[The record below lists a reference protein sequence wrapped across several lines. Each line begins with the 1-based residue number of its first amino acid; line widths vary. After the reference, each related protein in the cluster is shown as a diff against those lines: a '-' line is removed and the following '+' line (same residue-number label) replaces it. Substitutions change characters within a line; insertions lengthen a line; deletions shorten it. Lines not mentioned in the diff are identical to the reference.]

1 MALEVFKLFG
11 SIMVNNDQANKN
23 ISKTEEKAGGLA
35 KKFVSGVGTAAK
47 WGAAVAGAA
56 AAGGAALF
64 GMANKAAGTTDR
76 IDKLSQKIGIS
87 RQGFQE
93 WEFILSQSGMD
104 IEKMQTGLKTLNT
117 RMAEAQKGTGAG
129 AEAFNRLKISALDSK
144 GALKS
149 QEQMFEETVTALQKM
164 EDGTEKSRLATQ
176 LFGKAGLEL
185 MPLLNGAAG
194 SVEELKAKA
203 HELGLVISD
212 ESVDAGVKFTD
223 TIDQLKRSFSAVVTN
238 IGVSVMPIIQQFC
251 DFILANMPVIQAVLG
266 GFFSG
271 VEFLVSTVVGTVTTL
286 FGNFNLSWDSVMQFL
301 NNTWQ
306 SIGLPLFTGI
316 APLIQSV
323 SDNWKVI
330 WDAIKMHFETIW
342 MMIKGIWDSIGKP
355 VFDLMVTVIGTVANF
370 FAERM
375 PAISGFFSQMV
386 NDIRSFWVNNL
397 QPCLQAIGDF
407 INNKLAPAFRF
418 VFNNV
423 IGPVVDACFRL
434 IKNIWNGTLKP
445 VLTGITQFLEGV
457 FTGSWRKVFQG
468 LGNIVSGVFNGLV
481 SVVKA
486 PINAIIGMVN
496 KAIGGLNKLKI
507 PDWVPGVGGK
517 GINIPKIP
525 MLAKGTDYF
534 SGSAY
539 GNMAIVGE
547 KGPELVNLPTGSKV
561 KTASETKGMIN
572 DKPLVL
578 QCVLDGN
585 VIAETIANYTD
596 IVNGGR
602 MNLTERGLVL

>member
-11 SIMVNNDQANKN
+11 SIMVNNDEANKS
-23 ISKTEEKAGGLA
+23 ISKTEEKASGLA

-47 WGAAVAGAA
+47 WGAAVVGAA

-117 RMAEAQKGTGAG
+117 RMAEAEKGTGAG
-129 AEAFNRLKISALDSK
+129 AEAFKRLKISALDSK

-149 QEQMFEETVTALQKM
+149 QEQMFEETVIALQKM

-212 ESVDAGVKFTD
+212 EAVDAGVKFTD

-238 IGVSVMPIIQQFC
+238 IGVSVMPMIQTLC
-251 DFILANMPVIQAVLG
+251 DWLMQYMPQIQAVLSA
-266 GFFSG
+266 FFKG
-271 VEFLVSTVVGTVTTL
+271 VEFFVSLVVNSVNGF
-286 FGNFNLSWDSVMQFL
+286 FGQMNLSWDTVMNGL
-301 NNTWQ
+301 NLAWN
-306 SIGLPLFTGI
+306 SIGKPVLDAIT
-316 APLIQSV
+316 PLIQSLMN
-323 SDNWKVI
+323 NWEII
-330 WDAIKMHFETIW
+330 WSTIKFHFETIW
-342 MMIKGIWDSIGKP
+342 IMIKGVWDTIGKP
-355 VFDLMVTVIGTVANF
+355 VFDLIVSVVGTVTNYFAARMPEIASFFNTMVT
-370 FAERM
+370 
-375 PAISGFFSQMV
+375 
-386 NDIRSFWVNNL
+386 DIRSFWTNNL
-397 QPCLQAIGDF
+397 QPCLKAIGDF
-407 INNKLAPAFRF
+407 INNVLAPAFKF

-423 IGPVVDACFRL
+423 IGPVVDSCFKL
-434 IKNIWNGTLKP
+434 IKDLWNKTLKP
-445 VLTGITQFLEGV
+445 VLTGITSFLEGT
-457 FTGSWRKVFQG
+457 FTGNWRKVWNG
-468 LGNIVSGVFNGLV
+468 LKNIVSGVFNGLI

-486 PINAIIGMVN
+486 PINSIIGMVN
-496 KAIGGLNKLKI
+496 RMIGGLNTIKI
-507 PDWVPGVGGK
+507 PDWVPLLGGK

-534 SGSAY
+534 G
-539 GNMAIVGE
+539 GGVAIVGE
-547 KGPELVNLPTGSKV
+547 EGPELVRMPRGSQVIPNK
-561 KTASETKGMIN
+561 ETEEKLKGSFSLNIDKFIN
-572 DKPLVL
+572 NSDDDIDELCDKIAFEL
-578 QCVLDGN
+578 Q
-585 VIAETIANYTD
+585 
-596 IVNGGR
+596 R
-602 MNLTERGLVL
+602 RGVF

>member
-11 SIMVNNDQANKN
+11 SIMVNNDEANKS

-47 WGAAVAGAA
+47 WGAAVVGAA

-117 RMAEAQKGTGAG
+117 RMAEAEKGTGAG
-129 AEAFNRLKISALDSK
+129 AEAFKRLKISALDSK

-149 QEQMFEETVTALQKM
+149 QEQMFEETVIALQKM

-212 ESVDAGVKFTD
+212 EAVDAGVKFTD

-238 IGVSVMPIIQQFC
+238 IGVSVMPMIQTLC
-251 DFILANMPVIQAVLG
+251 DWLMQYMPQIQAVLSA
-266 GFFSG
+266 FFKG
-271 VEFLVSTVVGTVTTL
+271 VEFLVSIVVNSVTGFFGQMNLSWDTVMNGLNLAWNSIGKPVLDAITPLIQSLMNNWDTIWSTIKFHFETIWIMIKGVWDTIGKPLFDLIVSVVGTVTNY
-286 FGNFNLSWDSVMQFL
+286 FAARMPEIASFFN
-301 NNTWQ
+301 T
-306 SIGLPLFTGI
+306 
-316 APLIQSV
+316 
-323 SDNWKVI
+323 
-330 WDAIKMHFETIW
+330 
-342 MMIKGIWDSIGKP
+342 
-355 VFDLMVTVIGTVANF
+355 MVT
-370 FAERM
+370 
-375 PAISGFFSQMV
+375 
-386 NDIRSFWVNNL
+386 DIRSFWTNNL
-397 QPCLQAIGDF
+397 QPCLKAIGDF
-407 INNKLAPAFRF
+407 INNVLAPAFKF

-423 IGPVVDACFRL
+423 IGPVVDSCFKL
-434 IKNIWNGTLKP
+434 IKDLWNKTLKP
-445 VLTGITQFLEGV
+445 VLTGITSFLEGT
-457 FTGSWRKVFQG
+457 FTGNWRKVWNG
-468 LGNIVSGVFNGLV
+468 LKNIVSGVFNGLI

-486 PINAIIGMVN
+486 PINSIIGMVN
-496 KAIGGLNKLKI
+496 RMIGGLNTIKI
-507 PDWVPGVGGK
+507 PDWVPLLGGK

-534 SGSAY
+534 G
-539 GNMAIVGE
+539 GGVAIVGE
-547 KGPELVNLPTGSKV
+547 EGPELVRMPRGSQVIPNK
-561 KTASETKGMIN
+561 ETEEKLKGSFTLNIDKFIN
-572 DKPLVL
+572 NSDDDIDELCDKIAFEL
-578 QCVLDGN
+578 Q
-585 VIAETIANYTD
+585 
-596 IVNGGR
+596 R
-602 MNLTERGLVL
+602 RGVF

>member
-47 WGAAVAGAA
+47 WGAAVVGAA
-56 AAGGAALF
+56 AAGGTALF

-251 DFILANMPVIQAVLG
+251 DFILANMPIIQAVLG
-266 GFFSG
+266 AFFNG
-271 VEFLVSTVVGTVTTL
+271 VEFLVSTVVGAVTIL
-286 FGNFNLSWDSVMQFL
+286 FGNLNLSWDSVMQFL

-306 SIGLPLFTGI
+306 SIGLPLFNSIT
-316 APLIQSV
+316 PLIQSIY
-323 SDNWKVI
+323 DNWDVI
-330 WDAIKMHFETIW
+330 WSGIQLAFQTAWDIM
-342 MMIKGIWDSIGKP
+342 KGAWELVGKP
-355 VFDLMVTVIGTVANF
+355 MFDLIVDIVGLVYGF

-375 PAISGFFSQMV
+375 PGIAGFFKQMV
-386 NDIRSFWVNNL
+386 QDIQAFWQNNL
-397 QPCLQAIGDF
+397 QPCFKAIGDF
-407 INNKLAPAFRF
+407 INNKLAPAFKF
-418 VFNNV
+418 VFNNI
-423 IGPVVDACFRL
+423 IGPVVDSCFRL
-434 IKNIWNGTLKP
+434 IKNLWNGTLRP

-457 FTGSWRKVFQG
+457 FTGSWRKVFEG
-468 LGNIVSGVFNGLV
+468 LGNIVKGVFNGLV
-481 SVVKA
+481 SVVKT

-525 MLAKGTDYF
+525 MLAKGTKYF
-534 SGSAY
+534 EG
-539 GNMAIVGE
+539 GMAIVGE
-547 KGPELVNLPTGSKV
+547 EGPELVKMPKGSQVIPNKETRKQLSGV
-561 KTASETKGMIN
+561 SVHIEKFINNREDDIERLAEELAFHIERKTAF
-572 DKPLVL
+572 
-578 QCVLDGN
+578 
-585 VIAETIANYTD
+585 
-596 IVNGGR
+596 
-602 MNLTERGLVL
+602 

>member
-11 SIMVNNDQANKN
+11 SIMVNNDEANKS

-47 WGAAVAGAA
+47 WGAAVVGAA

-117 RMAEAQKGTGAG
+117 RMAEAEKGTGAG
-129 AEAFNRLKISALDSK
+129 AEAFKRLKISALDNK

-149 QEQMFEETVTALQKM
+149 QEQMFEETVIALQKM
-164 EDGTEKSRLATQ
+164 KDGTEKSRLATQ

-212 ESVDAGVKFTD
+212 EAVDAGVKFTD

-238 IGVSVMPIIQQFC
+238 IGVSVMPMIQTLC
-251 DFILANMPVIQAVLG
+251 DWLMQYMPQIQAVLSA
-266 GFFSG
+266 FFKG
-271 VEFLVSTVVGTVTTL
+271 VEFLVSLVVNSVTGFFGQMNLSWDTVMNGLNLAWNSIGKPVLDAITPLIQSLMNNWDIIWSTIKFHFETIWIMIKVVWDTIGKPLFDLIVSVVGTVT
-286 FGNFNLSWDSVMQFL
+286 NY
-301 NNTWQ
+301 
-306 SIGLPLFTGI
+306 
-316 APLIQSV
+316 
-323 SDNWKVI
+323 
-330 WDAIKMHFETIW
+330 
-342 MMIKGIWDSIGKP
+342 
-355 VFDLMVTVIGTVANF
+355 

-375 PAISGFFSQMV
+375 PEIASFFNTMV
-386 NDIRSFWVNNL
+386 TDIRSFWANNL
-397 QPCLQAIGDF
+397 QPCLKAIGDF
-407 INNKLAPAFRF
+407 INNVLAPAFKF

-423 IGPVVDACFRL
+423 IGPVVDSCFKL
-434 IKNIWNGTLKP
+434 IKDLWNKTLKP
-445 VLTGITQFLEGV
+445 VLTGITSFLEGT
-457 FTGSWRKVFQG
+457 FTGNWRKVWNG
-468 LGNIVSGVFNGLV
+468 LKNIVSGVFNGLI

-486 PINAIIGMVN
+486 PINSIIGMVN
-496 KAIGGLNKLKI
+496 RMIGGLNTIKI
-507 PDWVPGVGGK
+507 PDWVPLLGGK

-534 SGSAY
+534 G
-539 GNMAIVGE
+539 GGVAIVGE
-547 KGPELVNLPTGSKV
+547 EGPELVRMPRGSQVIPNK
-561 KTASETKGMIN
+561 ETEEKLKGSFSLNIDKFIN
-572 DKPLVL
+572 NSDDDIDELCDKIAFEL
-578 QCVLDGN
+578 Q
-585 VIAETIANYTD
+585 
-596 IVNGGR
+596 R
-602 MNLTERGLVL
+602 RGVF

>member
-47 WGAAVAGAA
+47 WGAAVVGAA

-104 IEKMQTGLKTLNT
+104 IEKMQTGLKTLNN
-117 RMAEAQKGTGAG
+117 RMAEAQKGIGAG

-251 DFILANMPVIQAVLG
+251 DFILANMPIIQAVLG
-266 GFFSG
+266 AFFGG
-271 VEFLVSTVVGTVTTL
+271 VEFLVSNVVGAVTML
-286 FGNFNLSWDSVMQFL
+286 FGNLNLSWDNVMQFL
-301 NNTWQ
+301 NNAWLT
-306 SIGLPLFTGI
+306 IGAPLFENAI
-316 APLIQSV
+316 LPLIQSV
-323 SDNWKVI
+323 YENWDVI
-330 WDAIKMHFETIW
+330 WAGIQLAFQTAWDIM
-342 MMIKGIWDSIGKP
+342 KGTWELIGKP
-355 VFDLMVTVIGTVANF
+355 TLDLIIDIVGLVYGF

-375 PAISGFFSQMV
+375 PGIAGFFKQMV
-386 NDIRSFWVNNL
+386 QDIQVFWQNNL
-397 QPCLQAIGDF
+397 QPCFKAIGDF
-407 INNKLAPAFRF
+407 INNKLAPAFKF
-418 VFNNV
+418 VFNNI
-423 IGPVVDACFRL
+423 IGPVVDSCFRL
-434 IKNIWNGTLKP
+434 IKNLWNGTLRP

-457 FTGSWRKVFQG
+457 FTGSWRKVFEG
-468 LGNIVSGVFNGLV
+468 LGNIVKGVFNGLV
-481 SVVKA
+481 SIVKT

-525 MLAKGTDYF
+525 MLAKGTKYF
-534 SGSAY
+534 EG
-539 GNMAIVGE
+539 GMAIVGE
-547 KGPELVNLPTGSKV
+547 EGPELVKMPKGSQVIPNKETRKQLSGV
-561 KTASETKGMIN
+561 SVHIEKFINNREEDIERLAEELAFHIERKTAF
-572 DKPLVL
+572 
-578 QCVLDGN
+578 
-585 VIAETIANYTD
+585 
-596 IVNGGR
+596 
-602 MNLTERGLVL
+602 